1 MGKHY
6 LHFFETF
13 ESTRRTLSNLNL
25 DSASD
30 GFSSTDRGENTKP
43 NNWRNNFKQPKDV
56 SLFGI
61 CRHKKWFFLNYSCH
75 LFVFFMFLKLIL
87 SSKET
92 WCFSKNVFFLFFS
105 GWFRHL
111 LFLKTLA
118 FKTAK
123 TKTAPFLFPIP
134 LEAMVRRAFESHV
147 VPYLKPPNCRFLATR
162 WLNPWMNL
170 PPKTKMAKWKI
181 TTF

>member
-1 MGKHY
+1 MV
-6 LHFFETF
+6 FPA
-13 ESTRRTLSNLNL
+13 RT
-25 DSASD
+25 
-30 GFSSTDRGENTKP
+30 GG
-43 NNWRNNFKQPKDV
+43 PKDV
-56 SLFGI
+56 SLSGI
-61 CRHKKWFFLNYSCH
+61 CRHKKWFFLKYSCH
-75 LFVFFMFLKLIL
+75 LFVFFMFLKLIS
-87 SSKET
+87 SSKKT
-92 WCFSKNVFFLFFS
+92 WCFSKNVFFVFFS

-123 TKTAPFLFPIP
+123 TKTAPFLFPMP

-181 TTF
+181 TIFKRKCIFKWFVFHCYLSFLECHWKGVDQRGTVGELVLT